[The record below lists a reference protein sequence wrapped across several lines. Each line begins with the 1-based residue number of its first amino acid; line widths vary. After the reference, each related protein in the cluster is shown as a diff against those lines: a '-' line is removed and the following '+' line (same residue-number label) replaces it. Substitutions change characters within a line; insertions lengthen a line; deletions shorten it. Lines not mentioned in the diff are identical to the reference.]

1 MKTENVNVLE
11 DLIETLE
18 DGKKG
23 FEKAAERLEKDG
35 RTDIAGRM
43 REFSQER
50 ARFSQELRDLAAREG
65 VEIKEDGSMAGAFH
79 RGWITLTDA
88 LTGDDP
94 SAVLSAAE
102 SGEDHAVA
110 EFEKALTSA
119 ELGEA
124 ANAVVA
130 RQAAEVKAA
139 HDEVRTFRDRFA
151 A

>member
-1 MKTENVNVLE
+1 MQSENIKVIE

-18 DGKKG
+18 DGRKG

-35 RTDIAGRM
+35 RADIAGRM
-43 REFSQER
+43 RELSQER
-50 ARFSQELRDLAAREG
+50 ARFSQELRELAVSEG
-65 VEIKEDGSMAGAFH
+65 VEIREDGSMAGTLH
-79 RGWITLTDA
+79 RGWITLAEA

-102 SGEDHAVA
+102 SGEDHAIA
-110 EFEKALTSA
+110 EFEKALTSSD
-119 ELGEA
+119 LGA
-124 ANAVVA
+124 AVSAVVA

>member
-1 MKTENVNVLE
+1 MKSASAKVIE

-18 DGKKG
+18 DGRKG

-35 RTDIAGRM
+35 RADIADRM
-43 REFSQER
+43 RAFSQER

-65 VEIKEDGSMAGAFH
+65 VEIQEDGSMAGALH
-79 RGWITLTDA
+79 RGWITLADA

-110 EFEKALTSA
+110 EFEKALTSS
-119 ELGEA
+119 ELDA
-124 ANAVVA
+124 AVSSVVA